1 MDIASAARLLLLA
14 AIWGGSFLFMRIGA
28 PVFGAGLL
36 AELRVGVAALFLWGV
51 CRWLR
56 RRLHVRAH
64 WRHYLVIGLL
74 NSALPFLMFAYAA
87 QTLSASLLAI
97 LNSSSPIFG
106 ALVAAAW
113 LRQRV
118 SATAAFGLAVG
129 MAGVATLAWDGVVM
143 KGGSA
148 WLALAASLV
157 AALSY
162 SIAGTYAKRAQA
174 ALDPTDIAHGSMW
187 AAALAAL
194 PFALTLPAPATP
206 TTLDWTAVIAL
217 GVICT
222 GFAYLL
228 YFRLIKDVGPMRA
241 LSVTFLIP
249 VFGVLWGVIFLDEDV
264 NLKTLLGGA
273 LVLLGTALANGVLK
287 ARRAED
293 ARS

>member
-87 QTLSASLLAI
+87 Q
-97 LNSSSPIFG
+97 
-106 ALVAAAW
+106 
-113 LRQRV
+113 
-118 SATAAFGLAVG
+118 
-129 MAGVATLAWDGVVM
+129 
-143 KGGSA
+143 
-148 WLALAASLV
+148 
-157 AALSY
+157 
-162 SIAGTYAKRAQA
+162 
-174 ALDPTDIAHGSMW
+174 
-187 AAALAAL
+187 
-194 PFALTLPAPATP
+194 PFARTLPAPASP
-206 TTLDWTAVIAL
+206 TTLDWAAVIAR
-217 GVICT
+217 GAICT

-228 YFRLIKDVGPMRA
+228 YFRLIIDVGPMRA

-293 ARS
+293 TRS

>member
-1 MDIASAARLLLLA
+1 MANSSYLWKSEMDIASAARLLLLA

-64 WRHYLVIGLL
+64 WRHYLEIGLL

-106 ALVAAAW
+106 ALVGAIW

-118 SATAAFGLAVG
+118 SATAAFGYNHNKTNNTTHTKNNK
-129 MAGVATLAWDGVVM
+129 TL
-143 KGGSA
+143 KGGRA
-148 WLALAASLV
+148 WLALAASRD

-162 SIAGTYAKRAQA
+162 
-174 ALDPTDIAHGSMW
+174 
-187 AAALAAL
+187 
-194 PFALTLPAPATP
+194 
-206 TTLDWTAVIAL
+206 
-217 GVICT
+217 
-222 GFAYLL
+222 
-228 YFRLIKDVGPMRA
+228 
-241 LSVTFLIP
+241 
-249 VFGVLWGVIFLDEDV
+249 
-264 NLKTLLGGA
+264 
-273 LVLLGTALANGVLK
+273 
-287 ARRAED
+287 
-293 ARS
+293 